1 MFGNEEVTLVSHDAE
16 GHRLNVQLERVRENE
31 AELVSMDD
39 FTEVEYQPKG
49 YLKLLK
55 NALERRI

>member
-1 MFGNEEVTLVSHDAE
+1 MSVNEHVTLATHGAE
-16 GHRLNVQLERVRENE
+16 GHRLNVRLERFRENE
-31 AELVSMDD
+31 EELVSMDD
-39 FTEVEYQPKG
+39 FAEVEYQPKG